1 MVADIFKVIS
11 MIYRYLF
18 VVVVYVF
25 IYMVLR
31 LIYMD
36 IKRADFQSEEGGVY
50 LKLINR
56 RNSLPYRIQEHYSL
70 SADTT
75 FGRDRKNSVV
85 LKDPYVSKRHCII
98 FSEDGEYVLRDENSS
113 NGTYINGQRI
123 KEDCILRDGDRL
135 QIGLA
140 EFLFVKENQDES

>member
-1 MVADIFKVIS
+1 MSADIFRVVS

-18 VVVVYVF
+18 VIVIYLF

-36 IKRADFQSEEGGVY
+36 IKRSDFQKEDGRAY

-56 RNSLPYRIQEHYSL
+56 RSSLPYRIQEHYSIL
-70 SADTT
+70 SDMT
-75 FGRDRKNSVV
+75 FGRDRKNTVV

-98 FSEDGEYVLRDENSS
+98 FLDDGEYVLRDENSS
-113 NGTYINGQRI
+113 NGTYINGRQI
-123 KEDCILRDGDRL
+123 EEDCILTDGDRV

-140 EFLFVKENQDES
+140 EFLFVRVNQDEK